1 MRRTAGNAVGG
12 GRRPCA
18 FQCQCSHLALMR
30 SWRASRR
37 GYNSGHGH
45 SLVECQQN
53 ISRQLPH
60 WGAHA
65 CSSMR
70 IVGRDDDLPF
80 RVELWDDHDSH
91 VEEVIALA
99 SDYATARGAYE
110 EAIKRR
116 PERIVT
122 SRQKIKG
129 AGRQPVKDMARI
141 YVSESGRDK
150 NDGPTKQ
157 MPIYSWKRARKISGH
172 IEITVDSAATRKRG
186 RPSLYVGRRDAAVA
200 ATSEEFLNAWQ
211 SRNLRA

>member
-1 MRRTAGNAVGG
+1 
-12 GRRPCA
+12 
-18 FQCQCSHLALMR
+18 
-30 SWRASRR
+30 
-37 GYNSGHGH
+37 
-45 SLVECQQN
+45 
-53 ISRQLPH
+53 
-60 WGAHA
+60 
-65 CSSMR
+65 
-70 IVGRDDDLPF
+70 
-80 RVELWDDHDSH
+80 
-91 VEEVIALA
+91 VIALA

-157 MPIYSWKRARKISGH
+157 TPIYSWKRARKISGH

-211 SRNLRA
+211 SRNLRAGISRVCLFSWSDDSTHAPAESLMRMTSPLLKRSERSRR